1 MRTSVGLPQRREG
14 SLLRKESREH
24 GVPRVRLKGSAIDT
38 QVKPQPSLVPPAK
51 PEWIGH
57 EGKYTLGSFDARL
70 SRRSA
75 DLMRSPIR
83 RADLICPHT
92 VTALIECLSW
102 GTKIYILAIFS
113 TLEVVTSGTR
123 IAIPS
128 IDPDARR
135 RTSINILREKDPIPC

>member
-1 MRTSVGLPQRREG
+1 MRVNTP
-14 SLLRKESREH
+14 
-24 GVPRVRLKGSAIDT
+24 
-38 QVKPQPSLVPPAK
+38 
-51 PEWIGH
+51 
-57 EGKYTLGSFDARL
+57 LGSFDARL

-75 DLMRSPIR
+75 DLMRSPFG

-102 GTKIYILAIFS
+102 GTEDYKLAIFS

-135 RTSINILREKDPIPC
+135 RTSVNILREKDPIPC

>member
-1 MRTSVGLPQRREG
+1 MLS
-14 SLLRKESREH
+14 
-24 GVPRVRLKGSAIDT
+24 
-38 QVKPQPSLVPPAK
+38 
-51 PEWIGH
+51 
-57 EGKYTLGSFDARL
+57 KYFDARF

-83 RADLICPHT
+83 GADLICPYT
-92 VTALIECLSW
+92 VTALLECLSW

-113 TLEVVTSGTR
+113 TLEVVASGTR

-135 RTSINILREKDPIPC
+135 RTSINILREGT

>member
-1 MRTSVGLPQRREG
+1 MRINTPLD
-14 SLLRKESREH
+14 L
-24 GVPRVRLKGSAIDT
+24 
-38 QVKPQPSLVPPAK
+38 
-51 PEWIGH
+51 
-57 EGKYTLGSFDARL
+57 FDARL

-102 GTKIYILAIFS
+102 GTEDYKLAIFS
-113 TLEVVTSGTR
+113 NLEVVTSGTR

-128 IDPDARR
+128 IDPELARL
-135 RTSINILREKDPIPC
+135 RTSINILREGT